1 MPKKI
6 YSNKTRKN
14 KYSDSESEIESEIE
28 SESESES
35 ESEIEIPV
43 ASKKK
48 KLIKKVKY
56 YESESESNS
65 EPESEININSEYNDS
80 DIRNIII
87 EEINDKYAIGKMG
100 DFKVIIMKKNGFIN
114 ATNLCKCASKD
125 FKHWKE
131 NKTAKILI
139 KELISSAGIPTDE
152 VIMTITGGKITKI
165 RGTYVHPKLI
175 IHIAAWCSAEYA
187 LKISDI
193 VIEYHAKEITEEKE
207 KLLKK
212 KDDKIDRLSKK
223 IDEQKK
229 QINKLLEQGNE
240 VLGYA
245 KDTNRKINVVVNE
258 RVPFSEEPKNEESF
272 YIVKNNDKPSKKRD
286 TYDYKAIR
294 ITNKSKSTTMSKY
307 YKNHPNG
314 EIILKIKYT
323 PNAKHLWNTCKEK
336 IYIKDE
342 NIEPGNNA
350 FCYFN
355 LCGDYSERQLKKDI
369 MRIHNKRLKTE
380 DI

>member
-1 MPKKI
+1 
-6 YSNKTRKN
+6 
-14 KYSDSESEIESEIE
+14 
-28 SESESES
+28 
-35 ESEIEIPV
+35 
-43 ASKKK
+43 
-48 KLIKKVKY
+48 
-56 YESESESNS
+56 
-65 EPESEININSEYNDS
+65 
-80 DIRNIII
+80 
-87 EEINDKYAIGKMG
+87 MG
-100 DFKVIIMKKNGFIN
+100 NFKVTIMKKNGFIN
-114 ATNLCKCASKD
+114 ATHLCKYAGKD

-131 NKTAKILI
+131 NKTAKFLI
-139 KELISSAGIPTDE
+139 KELISSAGIPADE

-193 VIEYHAKEITEEKE
+193 VIEYHVKEITEEKE

-258 RVPFSEEPKNEESF
+258 RVPLSEEPKNEESF
-272 YIVKNNDKPSKKRD
+272 YIVRNNDKPSKKRE

-294 ITNKSKSTTMSKY
+294 ITNKSKSTTM
-307 YKNHPNG
+307 
-314 EIILKIKYT
+314 
-323 PNAKHLWNTCKEK
+323 
-336 IYIKDE
+336 
-342 NIEPGNNA
+342 
-350 FCYFN
+350 F
-355 LCGDYSERQLKKDI
+355 
-369 MRIHNKRLKTE
+369 
-380 DI
+380 

>member
-1 MPKKI
+1 MNKLMPKKI
-6 YSNKTRKN
+6 YSSKTRKN
-14 KYSDSESEIESEIE
+14 KYSDSESEI
-28 SESESES
+28 ESESES

-48 KLIKKVKY
+48 KLIKKIKY

-65 EPESEININSEYNDS
+65 EPESEIDINSEYNDS

-114 ATNLCKCASKD
+114 ATNLCKCAGKD

-207 KLLKK
+207 KLLKRK
-212 KDDKIDRLSKK
+212 MIKLIDYQR
-223 IDEQKK
+223 
-229 QINKLLEQGNE
+229 KLM
-240 VLGYA
+240 
-245 KDTNRKINVVVNE
+245 NR
-258 RVPFSEEPKNEESF
+258 R
-272 YIVKNNDKPSKKRD
+272 
-286 TYDYKAIR
+286 
-294 ITNKSKSTTMSKY
+294 NKSI
-307 YKNHPNG
+307 N
-314 EIILKIKYT
+314 
-323 PNAKHLWNTCKEK
+323 C
-336 IYIKDE
+336 
-342 NIEPGNNA
+342 
-350 FCYFN
+350 
-355 LCGDYSERQLKKDI
+355 
-369 MRIHNKRLKTE
+369 
-380 DI
+380 